1 MKNMETIGIAIDG
14 RAVSA
19 RKGETVLDA
28 ARAAGIEIPTLCH
41 HRKLLPYGG
50 CRLCLVELRQGSR
63 SQLVASC
70 GYPAREG
77 LEVLTESPRVV
88 RARKLVLEVLLSL
101 MRGSDEI
108 RRLAARYGVTATR
121 YRKELRHCILCG
133 LCVRYCA
140 EVKGAHAIGFVGR
153 GVDREVAWIPSS
165 TYREVCKECQE
176 CKDLCPTGVFPS
188 NWGLIDLD

>member
-1 MKNMETIGIAIDG
+1 MESIRLTIDG
-14 RAVSA
+14 RPASA
-19 RKGETVLDA
+19 GKGETLLDA

-41 HRKLLPYGG
+41 HRDLLPYGG
-50 CRLCLVELRQGSR
+50 CRLCLVELRQGNR

-77 LEVLTESPRVV
+77 LEVLTDSVRVV
-88 RARKLVLEVLLSL
+88 RARMLVLEVLLAL
-101 MRGSDEI
+101 MRGSGEI

-121 YRKELRHCILCG
+121 YRKGLQHCILCG

-140 EVKGAHAIGFVGR
+140 EIKGAHAIGFVGR
-153 GVDREVAWIPSS
+153 GVSREVAWIPSS
-165 TYREVCKECQE
+165 NYRELCAGCQE

-188 NWGLIDLD
+188 NWGLTDLSGPS